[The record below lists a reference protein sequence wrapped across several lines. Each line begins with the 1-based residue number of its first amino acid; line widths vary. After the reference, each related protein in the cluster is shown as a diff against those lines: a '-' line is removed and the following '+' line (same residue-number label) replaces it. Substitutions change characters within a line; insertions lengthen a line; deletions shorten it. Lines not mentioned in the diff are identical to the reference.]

1 MRTRFLTNGAGESKV
16 CLPGRNV
23 VDERPGLIHDYA
35 VRMTR
40 LVAMILADGVRKKEY
55 KIEDIDAAA
64 EVVLDTV
71 TGYIHP
77 ANVEAAAKGDTHWSR
92 R

>member
-1 MRTRFLTNGAGESKV
+1 
-16 CLPGRNV
+16 
-23 VDERPGLIHDYA
+23 
-35 VRMTR
+35 MTR

-64 EVVLDTV
+64 EVVLDAV

-77 ANVEAAAKGDTHWSR
+77 AHVEAAAKGDTHWSR